1 MVKVLID
8 NVVLNGVET
17 LFFSVIGED
26 GPCGNFKL
34 IERNPEK
41 FGKHKVGEEFQL
53 VVKPVNI
60 SIDDVKSTTES
71 SGESVSLKKES
82 EKSSKSKK

>member
-17 LFFSVIGED
+17 IFFSVIGED

-53 VVKPVNI
+53 VVKPVFVPEVSTEDKI
-60 SIDDVKSTTES
+60 EESKEEKPKVK
-71 SGESVSLKKES
+71 KK
-82 EKSSKSKK
+82 